1 MTFRESVLE
10 NLAGDLEFH
19 PKRGA
24 IYSALGAVALCYWLL
39 TPSGD
44 RLAVVPYVCGLG
56 GLALLLKAT
65 FLFRRTSEGLGLTQ
79 MDLARLSDP
88 ASRKALPP
96 VSCLVGQLVQD
107 FGAGPLLL
115 GPLLYIAKDVDK
127 LSELPALPV
136 FCVGLAL
143 FLVGWLVR
151 RLTSA
156 PAQE

>member
-1 MTFRESVLE
+1 MTFRESILE
-10 NLAGDLEFH
+10 SLAGDLEYH

-24 IYSALGAVALCYWLL
+24 IYLALGTVALCYWIFA
-39 TPSGD
+39 PSD
-44 RLAVVPYVCGLG
+44 NRLAVVPSVCGLG
-56 GLALLLKAT
+56 SLALLLKAI
-65 FLFRRTSEGLGLTQ
+65 FLFRRTSEGLGLTP
-79 MDLARLSDP
+79 MDLAQLSDP

-96 VSCLVGQLVQD
+96 VSCLLGQLVQD
-107 FGAGPLLL
+107 FGAGSLLL

-127 LSELPALPV
+127 SSELPALPV

-156 PAQE
+156 SVQE